1 MLSRVVRP
9 RIAHG
14 LTRFVAVVLA
24 LTGLAVIVGVIV
36 TTLGAGGS
44 RPEAV
49 AGTMWLIGLIALL
62 VVPGQ
67 LWGRI
72 WAGIDDESETSELV
86 SEVSWIL
93 IPVGLAVMAI
103 GTIVYVLF

>member
-1 MLSRVVRP
+1 M
-9 RIAHG
+9 AHG
-14 LTRFVAVVLA
+14 LTRFVAVVLS
-24 LTGLAVIVGVIV
+24 LTGFAVIVGVIV

-44 RPEAV
+44 RRDAV
-49 AGTMWLIGLIALL
+49 AGTMWFVGLIALL

-72 WAGIDDESETSELV
+72 WAGIDDESDTSELV
-86 SEVSWIL
+86 SEVSWML

>member
-1 MLSRVVRP
+1 MW
-9 RIAHG
+9 
-14 LTRFVAVVLA
+14 FV
-24 LTGLAVIVGVIV
+24 
-36 TTLGAGGS
+36 
-44 RPEAV
+44 
-49 AGTMWLIGLIALL
+49 GLIALL

-72 WAGIDDESETSELV
+72 WAGIDDESDTSELV

-93 IPVGLAVMAI
+93 IPAGLAVMAI